1 MKTQAPAGAAS
12 LRSAVI
18 ALLAFLTLVE
28 LFAAQAIL
36 PALTTAYAVTPA
48 AMGFAVNASTM
59 GMAVGALAV
68 AFLDR
73 RIDRRRGVLL
83 SLLALAV
90 PTTLL
95 ASAPDLTTFTALRI
109 AQGLCMS
116 TAFALTL
123 GYLGER
129 CSAADAAAASA
140 AYITGNVAS
149 NLVGRLMAAA
159 VADHLGLAA
168 TFYLLAA
175 LNVAGAILAFCWLAH
190 TPKMEPAA
198 SGGDISQFSVIFSH
212 MRNPRLRAGFG
223 IGFAI
228 LFAFI
233 GTFTYV
239 NFVLVDAPLSLG
251 RMQLGFVY
259 LVFLPSIITTPLA
272 GRFAAH
278 FGTVGTVRGSLLLA
292 GAGLPLMLLP
302 SIPSVI
308 AGLALVGVG
317 TFFAQAT
324 ATGFVSRTTAS
335 ASGIYLAFYFLG
347 GLIGSAVLGQIFDRF
362 GWAACVAGI
371 AISLSAAAVLA
382 GYLRTSSALDMPP
395 RLAVSR

>member
-1 MKTQAPAGAAS
+1 
-12 LRSAVI
+12 
-18 ALLAFLTLVE
+18 
-28 LFAAQAIL
+28 
-36 PALTTAYAVTPA
+36 
-48 AMGFAVNASTM
+48 
-59 GMAVGALAV
+59 
-68 AFLDR
+68 
-73 RIDRRRGVLL
+73 
-83 SLLALAV
+83 
-90 PTTLL
+90 
-95 ASAPDLTTFTALRI
+95 
-109 AQGLCMS
+109 
-116 TAFALTL
+116 
-123 GYLGER
+123 
-129 CSAADAAAASA
+129 
-140 AYITGNVAS
+140 
-149 NLVGRLMAAA
+149 
-159 VADHLGLAA
+159 
-168 TFYLLAA
+168 
-175 LNVAGAILAFCWLAH
+175 
-190 TPKMEPAA
+190 
-198 SGGDISQFSVIFSH
+198 

-395 RLAVSR
+395 RLAVCW